1 MGIFEPF
8 RALGYITDGTPFA
21 VQRRGMETFIT
32 LSTGKSWQIYNC
44 AKLNLVLAGP
54 ELVKKIRALASW
66 RDFTFVASGCDIVVF
81 KRAHQVATWSGH
93 KAKVA
98 FLLLFGKHILS
109 LDLQGSLLIWTAVEL
124 DPNKALVGQI
134 QLGEK
139 FYPSCIM
146 HPDTYLNKVI
156 VGSEEGTLQ
165 LWNINTQ
172 KKLYEFKGW
181 ASSIRCCVSSPALDV
196 VGIGCADGKIHVH
209 NLRFDEEVVTFT
221 HTTRG
226 AVTAL
231 AFRTDGQPLLAA
243 GGSSGVIS
251 VWNLEKKRLHSV
263 IKDAHYSSICSLY
276 FFANEPVLMSSST
289 DNSIKM
295 WIFDTSDGEA
305 RLLRF
310 RSGHSAPPT
319 CIRYYG
325 KGRHILSAG
334 QDRAFRFFSV
344 IQDQQSRELSQGH
357 VVKRAKKLKLKE
369 EEIKLPPVI
378 AFEAAEIRER
388 DWCNVVTC
396 HLDDPC
402 AYTWRLQNFVIGEH
416 ILRPSCEVPTAV
428 KACSIST
435 CGNFAVIGT
444 EGGWIERF
452 NLQSGFSRGSYIDI
466 GEEEPC
472 GHHGAVVGLACEA
485 MNALLISG
493 GYNGDIKI
501 WDFKGRELKFRWEV
515 GAPLVKIVYHAGN
528 GLLAT
533 AADDMI
539 LRLYDVT
546 AVRIVRKFVGHM
558 DRVTDLCFSEDGKW
572 LLSSSMDGTIRIWD
586 VISSRQL
593 DAIHVDAAP
602 TALSISPN
610 MDMLATTHV
619 DKNGIYLWA
628 NRMMYSGAEDIE
640 SFISG
645 EQVVNVP
652 MPTVSSRKDSE
663 DSEDTEEDT
672 LVKDQAIK
680 KLGTSNSLIGNLCSA
695 QLTPGLV
702 TLAMLP
708 KTQWQSLVNLD
719 IIKMRNKPIEP
730 PKKPEKAP
738 FFLQSLSTLSGE
750 RIFVHNS
757 VTDSG
762 DQNEA
767 EKVITAAQSGNK
779 NEGFSAFMK
788 LLHSCME
795 TGDFASVTDYL
806 KSLSPSAVD
815 LELRMLQ
822 IIDNENITET
832 EHAVELKGIGMLLDY
847 FVSEVFCNNNFEFV
861 QALIRLFL
869 KIHGETIRRQIS
881 LQEKARQLL
890 ELQSST
896 WQRLDTN
903 FQNTRCMI
911 TFLSNSQF

>member
-8 RALGYITDGTPFA
+8 RALGYITDGTSFA
-21 VQRRGMETFIT
+21 VQRRGMETFVT
-32 LSTGKSWQIYNC
+32 VSTGKAWQIYNC
-44 AKLNLVLAGP
+44 AKLNVVLAGP
-54 ELVKKIRALASW
+54 QMEKKIRALSSW
-66 RDFTFVASGCDIVVF
+66 RDFTFAATGYDIVVF
-81 KRAHQVATWSGH
+81 RRAHKVVTWSGH
-93 KAKVA
+93 RAKVA
-98 FLLLFGKHILS
+98 FLLLFGKHVLS
-109 LDLQGSLLIWTAVEL
+109 LDLQGCLCIWTAVEL
-124 DPNKALVGQI
+124 NPKEALVGKL

-139 FYPSCIM
+139 FSPSCIM
-146 HPDTYLNKVI
+146 HPDTYLNKVLI
-156 VGSEEGTLQ
+156 GSEEGTLQ

-181 ASSIRCCVSSPALDV
+181 GSSIQCCVSSPALDV
-196 VGIGCADGKIHVH
+196 VGIGCSDGKIHVH
-209 NLRFDEEVVTFT
+209 NLRYDEEVVTFT

-251 VWNLEKKRLHSV
+251 VWNLEKRKLQSV
-263 IKDAHYSSICSLY
+263 IKDAHYSSICSLH
-276 FFANEPVLMSSST
+276 FFANEPVLMSSAT

-334 QDRAFRFFSV
+334 QDRAFRIFSV
-344 IQDQQSRELSQGH
+344 IQDQQSKELSQGH
-357 VVKRAKKLKLKE
+357 VAKRAKKLKVKE
-369 EEIKLPPVI
+369 EEVKLPPVI
-378 AFEAAEIRER
+378 AFDAAEIRER

-416 ILRPSCEVPTAV
+416 ILRPSCEIPTPV

-435 CGNFAVIGT
+435 CGNFAVLGT

-452 NLQSGFSRGSYIDI
+452 NLQSGYSRGSYVDI

-485 MNALLISG
+485 TNTFLISG
-493 GYNGDIKI
+493 GYNGDIKV
-501 WDFKGRELKFRWEV
+501 WDFKCRELKFRWEV
-515 GAPLVKIVYHAGN
+515 GAPLVKMIYHPGN

-533 AADDMI
+533 SADDMI
-539 LRLYDVT
+539 LRLFDVT
-546 AVRIVRKFVGHM
+546 AMRLVRKFVGHI

-572 LLSSSMDGTIRIWD
+572 LLSSSMDGTIRVWD

-593 DAIHVDAAP
+593 DAMHVDAAP
-602 TALSISPN
+602 TAVSLSPN

-619 DKNGIYLWA
+619 NRNGIYLWA
-628 NRMMYSGAEDIE
+628 NRMMYSRAEDID
-640 SFISG
+640 SFMSG
-645 EQVVNVP
+645 KQVVKVS
-652 MPTVSSRKDSE
+652 MPTVSTRGELEDNEQNRMLVAQPDAKRPDVSNNLSGDSY
-663 DSEDTEEDT
+663 
-672 LVKDQAIK
+672 L
-680 KLGTSNSLIGNLCSA
+680 A
-695 QLTPGLV
+695 QLTPELV

-738 FFLQSLSTLSGE
+738 FFLPSLPTLSGE
-750 RIFVHNS
+750 RIFIPSS
-757 VTDSG
+757 VNDSG
-762 DQNEA
+762 IQNETDNNRT
-767 EKVITAAQSGNK
+767 VAQSGSNK
-779 NEGFSAFMK
+779 GGEGFVGFMQ
-788 LLHSCME
+788 LLESTAE
-795 TGDFASVTDYL
+795 SKNFASFTDYL
-806 KSLSPSAVD
+806 KSLSPSALD

-822 IIDNENITET
+822 IIDNGNITES
-832 EHAVELKGIGMLLDY
+832 EHGVELKGIGMLLDY
-847 FVSEVFCNNNFEFV
+847 FVYEVSRNNNFEFL

-869 KIHGETIRRQIS
+869 KIHGETIRRQAS

-890 ELQSST
+890 KLQTST
-896 WQRLDTN
+896 WQRLDTS
-903 FQNTRCMI
+903 FQNARCMI